1 MEGIQEGLSP
11 AANVCYLWG
20 YSPGPKEAAEACFQ
34 RGGVGRNGRF
44 VRARTQCPWPDTRG
58 LKGTWPQRGQA

>member
-34 RGGVGRNGRF
+34 RGGVGRNGR
-44 VRARTQCPWPDTRG
+44 
-58 LKGTWPQRGQA
+58 